1 MNNKINRLLIT
12 GATGTQGGAVISE
25 AIKHGY
31 TIRALVRDKASD
43 SAITLKNYD
52 IEIVEGDFDDLNSLE
67 KAMNNMDG
75 VFAMTAPSPQS
86 KEVNMESRQA
96 KNLITVA
103 EKQNIKKFVQTSV
116 ARTGDQENFKYWGEG
131 YWSEN
136 YWIQKDIV
144 EKAVKDSSLKHWTI
158 LKPAYMMENWLPY
171 RAKHFFPDLKNNI
184 LKSAFNH
191 QSTID
196 LVSAIDIAKFAV
208 EAFKTENV
216 FDKESIEIASES
228 LTIDQIATKINKHTD
243 KEIEVLTISPDEA
256 IQEGISPGIVKSQEW
271 NNLEGY
277 QVDINKTKNYGINLL
292 SLSEWLDIYK
302 SKFSQL

>member
-1 MNNKINRLLIT
+1 MNNKIKRLLIT

-31 TIRALVRDKASD
+31 IIRALVRDKTSD
-43 SAITLKNYD
+43 SAKTLKNYG

-75 VFAMTAPSPQS
+75 VFAMTSPSPKS

-96 KNLITVA
+96 KNLITIA

-116 ARTGDQENFKYWGEG
+116 ARTGDQESFKYWGEG

-136 YWIQKDIV
+136 YWIQKDII
-144 EKAVKDSSLKHWTI
+144 ERAVKGSNLKHWTI

-171 RAKHFFPDLKNNI
+171 RAKYFFPDLKNNI

-191 QSTID
+191 ESTID

-208 EAFKTENV
+208 KAFKTENV

-228 LTIDQIATKINKHTD
+228 LTIDQIAMEINKHTD

-256 IQEGISPGIVKSQEW
+256 IREGISPGIVKSQEW

-277 QVDINKTKNYGINLL
+277 QVDINKTKNYGIKLL
-292 SLSEWLDIYK
+292 SFSEWLNIYK
-302 SKFSQL
+302 SKLG